1 MYLFDTRKESAED
14 LLLDI
19 IQKYK
24 FKLSKEKAN
33 VITLNNKELY
43 QQKFDKLFN
52 ERVEEL
58 KKEIESILNKE
69 KQKSEDEITKLTEK
83 ITYTQE
89 DLNKIREW
97 N

>member
-43 QQKFDKLFN
+43 PSK
-52 ERVEEL
+52 
-58 KKEIESILNKE
+58 
-69 KQKSEDEITKLTEK
+69 
-83 ITYTQE
+83 
-89 DLNKIREW
+89 
-97 N
+97 